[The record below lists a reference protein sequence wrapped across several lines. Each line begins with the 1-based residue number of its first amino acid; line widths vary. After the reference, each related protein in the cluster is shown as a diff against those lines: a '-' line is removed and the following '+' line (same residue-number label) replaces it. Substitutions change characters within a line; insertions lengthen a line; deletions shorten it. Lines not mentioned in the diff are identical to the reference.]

1 MEENKKLIENTITD
15 QVNIDEDKPTSLSL
29 RTKESI
35 KNAFKEVEG
44 NTDNEKLMKLLELH
58 EEFQKTEDKFNVGT
72 NLNVI
77 DKSFN
82 VIKSQINAIV
92 TAINQFDREMDE
104 KYTVN
109 IACKMKELKD
119 EIVNED
125 ILKAKIIESDKEK
138 EILNAQLREEQEK
151 NDDYK
156 SKIIELE
163 SENKTLVT
171 KNSDL
176 VHSENKMI
184 NQLREK
190 DNEINLQNIE
200 IDKLKSFHTTTVNN
214 LEMEYKEKLKGVESD
229 AKLREEK
236 MTQKSEVEKKE
247 LKEEIERLKELNV
260 QQWKTMSSEKE
271 KIKAELE
278 SEITDLEKDK
288 IVIETERTNLQKNLD
303 VISKENEELKGK
315 IDLTIKESKEELNQ
329 LRREH
334 KEEVKSLEEEIRITE
349 ERVNKS
355 NVEKAKSDSKI
366 EILENNINTL
376 QAEIDRLQAELKVN
390 LDTINKKELEINRLT
405 ISLDNIKS
413 ENKELKQKK

>member
-1 MEENKKLIENTITD
+1 MEENKKLTENTITD
-15 QVNIDEDKPTSLSL
+15 PINIDEDKPTSLSL

-104 KYTVN
+104 KYIVN

-138 EILNAQLREEQEK
+138 EILNAQLSEEQEK

-163 SENKTLVT
+163 SENKSLIT

-190 DNEINLQNIE
+190 DNEINFKNIE
-200 IDKLKSFHTTTVNN
+200 IDKLKNLHATTVNN
-214 LEMEYKEKLKGVESD
+214 LETEYKEKLKEIESD

-236 MTQKSEVEKKE
+236 MMQKSEIEKKE
-247 LKEEIERLKELNV
+247 LKEDIERLKELNAEL
-260 QQWKTMSSEKE
+260 WKTMSEEKE
-271 KIKAELE
+271 KIKVELE
-278 SEITDLEKDK
+278 SKITNLEKDK
-288 IVIETERTNLQKNLD
+288 IAIDTERTNLQKNLD
-303 VISKENEELKGK
+303 IIDKENKELKGK

-376 QAEIDRLQAELKVN
+376 QAELKVN

-413 ENKELKQKK
+413 ENEELKQKK

>member
-1 MEENKKLIENTITD
+1 MEENKKLTENTITD
-15 QVNIDEDKPTSLSL
+15 PINIDEDKPTSLSL

-104 KYTVN
+104 KYIVN

-138 EILNAQLREEQEK
+138 EILNAQLSEEQEK

-163 SENKTLVT
+163 SENKSLIT

-190 DNEINLQNIE
+190 DNEINFKNIE
-200 IDKLKSFHTTTVNN
+200 IDKLKNLHATTVNN
-214 LEMEYKEKLKGVESD
+214 LETEYKEKLKEIESD

-236 MTQKSEVEKKE
+236 MMQKSEIEKKE
-247 LKEEIERLKELNV
+247 LKEDIERLKELNAEL
-260 QQWKTMSSEKE
+260 WKTMSEEKE
-271 KIKAELE
+271 KIKVELE
-278 SEITDLEKDK
+278 SKITNLEKDK
-288 IVIETERTNLQKNLD
+288 IAIDTERTNLQKNLD
-303 VISKENEELKGK
+303 SIDKENKELKGK

-376 QAEIDRLQAELKVN
+376 QAELKVN

-413 ENKELKQKK
+413 ENEELKQKK

>member
-1 MEENKKLIENTITD
+1 MEENKKLTENTITD
-15 QVNIDEDKPTSLSL
+15 PINIDEDKPTSLSL

-77 DKSFN
+77 DKSLN

-104 KYTVN
+104 KYIVN

-138 EILNAQLREEQEK
+138 EILNAQLSEEQEK

-163 SENKTLVT
+163 SENKSLIT

-190 DNEINLQNIE
+190 DNEINFKNIE
-200 IDKLKSFHTTTVNN
+200 IDKLKNLHATTVNN
-214 LEMEYKEKLKGVESD
+214 LETEYKEKLKEIESD

-236 MTQKSEVEKKE
+236 MMQKSEIEKKE
-247 LKEEIERLKELNV
+247 LKEDIERLKELNAEL
-260 QQWKTMSSEKE
+260 WKTMSEEKE
-271 KIKAELE
+271 KIKVELE
-278 SEITDLEKDK
+278 SKITNLEKDK
-288 IVIETERTNLQKNLD
+288 IAIDTERTNLQKNLD
-303 VISKENEELKGK
+303 IIDKENKELKGK

-376 QAEIDRLQAELKVN
+376 QAELKVN

-413 ENKELKQKK
+413 ENEELKQKK